1 MVFEKGHK
9 INVGRV
15 KAIPA
20 YCSSCGKQLAKSP
33 SKRGKSGL
41 CHHCFVS
48 RPFSEEHK
56 ANISNALK
64 GVPKSS
70 EHKRAII
77 SEWIERR
84 ALVKARP
91 YLGVSEDYCH
101 QLAREKMGVLDPN
114 LVVHHIDGNW
124 RNNDPNNLMVL
135 TREMHIRMHREIDKK

>member
-1 MVFEKGHK
+1 MPFKKGHM
-9 INVGRV
+9 INVGRK

-20 YCSSCGKQLAKSP
+20 YCQNCNKQLAKSP

-48 RPFSEEHK
+48 RPFTEEHK

-84 ALVKARP
+84 ARIKSREWD
-91 YLGVSEDYCH
+91 GESENYWH
-101 QLAREKMGVLDPN
+101 QIAREKMGVSDPN

-135 TREMHIRMHREIDKK
+135 TRGMHIKMHKEIERK